1 MRASPKVPDPDLIIL
16 HPNTYVDE
24 SLKLLSDGAVATLGD
39 DKKTVPVPATPN
51 TGGGDRVMSDVG
63 TKSESG
69 VGEDEAGVAEKQS
82 VSPPPPKRA
91 REEGGESVGEPTA
104 KIAKMEES

>member
-63 TKSESG
+63 TKSG